1 MRRSG
6 RGPLSALADVCE
18 CVRRACNGEIS
29 HLDWRSTVLC
39 GVDLGDGSPVRCAQ
53 SRAQRLT
60 RDHTAHAR
68 HHGTRGTH
76 GHRHTPAINDH
87 LNQSINELSTG
98 RYLPW
103 ARTIEDLVDARV
115 VYFLRRPRVPLLA
128 RADPRARP
136 WPLVLRDVGRA
147 EVGRHRSVR
156 REQHDEL
163 RAGQDSGSRC
173 RTTVQGQG
181 AGPRC
186 RTTVRGEDSGSRCRV
201 KMQGQGA
208 GPRCRATVRQQ
219 PSVGKWVEGGWEG
232 RSAGGGESA
241 RTGPQTKRGR
251 CGGRRR
257 ARGWLGRRGGGAH
270 PTAHESEPPAVRVE
284 HAASLPRR
292 GREFTPLRLGERAGG
307 RGRPGREL
315 REQAREG
322 GTCAAEA
329 LVLSQSTKALVL
341 LSALLP
347 PSLTS
352 WSARVAS
359 PRSRNE
365 VAPPSA
371 SSRSRYDASR
381 SSSLSGAAPPLS
393 SRSLTMQSAPIGALT
408 AKFVGLDR
416 CSLVAMPTLA
426 TSASITAVDRDP
438 ARCNSSARSSR

>member
-1 MRRSG
+1 M
-6 RGPLSALADVCE
+6 
-18 CVRRACNGEIS
+18 RRACNGEIS

-103 ARTIEDLVDARV
+103 ARTIKDLVDARV

-173 RTTVQGQG
+173 RAKVQGHG

-186 RTTVRGEDSGSRCRV
+186 VCSR
-201 KMQGQGA
+201 A
-208 GPRCRATVRQQ
+208 
-219 PSVGKWVEGGWEG
+219 WEV
-232 RSAGGGESA
+232 GGGRA
-241 RTGPQTKRGR
+241 GR
-251 CGGRRR
+251 KER
-257 ARGWLGRRGGGAH
+257 
-270 PTAHESEPPAVRVE
+270 
-284 HAASLPRR
+284 RR
-292 GREFTPLRLGERAGG
+292 GR
-307 RGRPGREL
+307 
-315 REQAREG
+315 
-322 GTCAAEA
+322 
-329 LVLSQSTKALVL
+329 
-341 LSALLP
+341 
-347 PSLTS
+347 
-352 WSARVAS
+352 
-359 PRSRNE
+359 
-365 VAPPSA
+365 
-371 SSRSRYDASR
+371 
-381 SSSLSGAAPPLS
+381 
-393 SRSLTMQSAPIGALT
+393 
-408 AKFVGLDR
+408 
-416 CSLVAMPTLA
+416 
-426 TSASITAVDRDP
+426 
-438 ARCNSSARSSR
+438 